1 MMGDLKKRASFAKLV
16 NYVNNPKKARLI
28 DSKDVRLDS
37 NATIAASMQGQAD
50 DKPGRKLKNPVYH
63 ISLDFA
69 HEDTPKLTD
78 GLMVEIAR
86 EYMRRMG
93 IVNTQYVVCR
103 HTDTEHQHLH
113 IVANRVDNNGNTIS
127 DRNDAVR
134 NVAVCKALTREYGL
148 HFSKGKVNVKRE
160 RLRGKDKVKYQ
171 IHDAV
176 KAALP
181 RCGSWSELCDKLAK
195 QGIET
200 SFKFDR
206 RNGNIV
212 GVSFTK
218 DGLSFSGSRIDR
230 SMGFYKL
237 DRLLGGR
244 ITDNMV
250 WRNNLYGENCVQPID
265 ELHADREASTYES
278 DRPSGQTT
286 KSISTDGQ
294 TSPSDNGT
302 SAEPNADAAIV
313 RVGIGVLIEL
323 CVQPHQAK
331 VSSGGGGGGND
342 NGWGDSDK
350 EKDKLKPRR
359 RRR

>member
-37 NATIAASMQGQAD
+37 NATIARSMQGQAD
-50 DKPGRKLKNPVYH
+50 DKPGRRMKNPVYH

-93 IVNTQYVVCR
+93 IVNTQYIVSR

-113 IVANRVDNNGNTIS
+113 IVANRVDNNGSTIS

-148 HFSKGKVNVKRE
+148 HFSKGKVNVKRD

-181 RCGSWSELCDKLAK
+181 RCGSWSELCDRLAK
-195 QGIET
+195 QGIGT

-218 DGLSFSGSRIDR
+218 DRVSFSGSRIDR

-237 DRLLGGR
+237 DKLLGGH
-244 ITDNMV
+244 ITDNV
-250 WRNNLYGENCVQPID
+250 EWRNNLYGGSYSRSID
-265 ELHADREASTYES
+265 ELRADREISTYES
-278 DRPSGQTT
+278 DWPFEQPE
-286 KSISTDGQ
+286 KSISTNDHAE
-294 TSPSDNGT
+294 PSDNGT
-302 SAEPNADAAIV
+302 SAEPDADAAIV
-313 RVGIGVLIEL
+313 RVGIDVLIEL

-331 VSSGGGGGGND
+331 ISSSGGGGGND

-350 EKDKLKPRR
+350 EKDKLKPRKR
-359 RRR
+359 RR